1 VNRGAT
7 VGYVDHSVPLDIV
20 ESVQSFFEAVGAFR
34 WLPEEALFHP
44 ATALVGSGP
53 AFMFVAMKAMAD
65 AAIAQGMN
73 PEVARDLSIAMVEG
87 SAALAANVPLSLDEL
102 RDSVASPNGTT
113 VAGLSTLERLDYD
126 RILKAAVDAAARRS
140 EELAG
145 EVR

>member
-1 VNRGAT
+1 
-7 VGYVDHSVPLDIV
+7 
-20 ESVQSFFEAVGAFR
+20 
-34 WLPEEALFHP
+34 
-44 ATALVGSGP
+44 
-53 AFMFVAMKAMAD
+53 MFVAMKAMAD

-87 SAALAANVPLSLDEL
+87 SAALAGNVTLSLDEL